1 MLRVFILILSALWFS
16 GCASVATK
24 PGILEA
30 PRAQVSP
37 LAKQLESLPA
47 LEGQRMTIAV
57 YGFADKTG
65 QRKTVDAYATFSS
78 AVTQGAESWLID
90 GLRAAGKGRWFQV
103 LERASL
109 DNIIKERQ
117 LIAQTRDTFIGK
129 NAEKLSPMLFAGIIA
144 EGGIIGYD
152 TNILTGG
159 AGASALGISAST
171 QYRKDV
177 VTISLRLI
185 SVQTGEVLLSVA
197 VTNTITREAV
207 SGNLFRFY
215 DHGTTPIESE
225 LGITANEPNG
235 IAVRSAIDQA
245 VIEIVKLGEA
255 EGLWKFVEE
264 PIQSNINSTTTTVTQ
279 K

>member
-1 MLRVFILILSALWFS
+1 
-16 GCASVATK
+16 
-24 PGILEA
+24 
-30 PRAQVSP
+30 
-37 LAKQLESLPA
+37 
-47 LEGQRMTIAV
+47 
-57 YGFADKTG
+57 
-65 QRKTVDAYATFSS
+65 VDAYATFSS

-117 LIAQTRDTFIGK
+117 LISQTRDTFIGK

-159 AGASALGISAST
+159 AGASALGISANT

-197 VTNTITREAV
+197 VTKTITSVAV

-225 LGITANEPNG
+225 LGLTANEPNG

-255 EGLWKFVEE
+255 EGLWKFIKG
-264 PIQSNINSTTTTVTQ
+264 PNHHNINNTTTVKQ

>member
-1 MLRVFILILSALWFS
+1 MCRVFISIFALLFFG
-16 GCASVATK
+16 GCASVPKAPT
-24 PGILEA
+24 ILEA
-30 PRAQVSP
+30 PLAQISP
-37 LAKQLESLPA
+37 LAKQLENLPA
-47 LEGQRMTIAV
+47 LDGQRITIAV

-90 GLRAAGKGRWFQV
+90 GLRGAGKGKWFQV
-103 LERASL
+103 LERSSL

-117 LIAQTRDTFIGK
+117 LISQTRDTFVGK
-129 NAEKLSPMLFAGIIA
+129 NAEKLLPLLFAGIIA

-152 TNILTGG
+152 SNILTGG

-177 VTISLRLI
+177 VTISLRFV
-185 SVQTGEVLLSVA
+185 SVQTGEVLISVA
-197 VTNTITREAV
+197 VTKTITSIAL

-225 LGITANEPNG
+225 LGLSANEPNS

-245 VIEIVKLGEA
+245 VIEIIKLGEA
-255 EGLWKFVEE
+255 EGLWKFIQE
-264 PIQSNINSTTTTVTQ
+264 PISS

>member
-47 LEGQRMTIAV
+47 LDGQRMTIAV

-197 VTNTITREAV
+197 VTKTITSVAV

-255 EGLWKFVEE
+255 EGLWKFVKE

>member
-1 MLRVFILILSALWFS
+1 MRILFTVALSLFVS
-16 GCASVATK
+16 GCAS
-24 PGILEA
+24 IA
-30 PRAQVSP
+30 PRPAIIESP
-37 LAKQLESLPA
+37 KEQKSPMAKQLESLPP
-47 LEGQRMTIAV
+47 LNGPRMTVAV
-57 YGFADKTG
+57 YGFTDKTG

-90 GLRAAGKGRWFQV
+90 GLRLAGNGKWFQV

-109 DNIIKERQ
+109 DDIIKERQ
-117 LIAQTRDTFIGK
+117 LISQTRESFLGRD
-129 NAEKLSPMLFAGIIA
+129 AEKLTPMIFAGIIA
-144 EGGIIGYD
+144 QGGIIGYD

-159 AGASALGISAST
+159 AGASVLGISGST

-177 VTISLRLI
+177 VTVSLRFI

-197 VTNTITREAV
+197 VTKTITSVAV
-207 SGNLFRFY
+207 SGNLFKFY

-225 LGITANEPNG
+225 LGLTANEPNG

-245 VIEIVKLGEA
+245 VIEIVKQGEA
-255 EGLWKFVEE
+255 TGLWKFKDLNKNNNATEK
-264 PIQSNINSTTTTVTQ
+264 S